1 MEGKALRKTAPI
13 VDDGTRKICSKCDR
27 DLPYSAFG
35 KNGRGLRPDCRDCH
49 NKNWEYYKQIAQPLQ
64 RDNHIKRSYGLTREE
79 YQSLF
84 DKQQGLC
91 ASCGL
96 PQAVSHYGKMLPL
109 AVDHDHKTGE
119 VRGLLCIS
127 CNRALGYLF
136 DDPERIE
143 ALLRYARSNRDG

>member
-1 MEGKALRKTAPI
+1 MRRRIPAIDTGVYKT
-13 VDDGTRKICSKCDR
+13 CSKCKQEKPIGDFGR
-27 DLPYSAFG
+27 NKPSKDGYRSDCSECHSKYWIPY
-35 KNGRGLRPDCRDCH
+35 KE
-49 NKNWEYYKQIAQPLQ
+49 KVQPLQ

-79 YQSLF
+79 YQALL
-84 DKQQGLC
+84 DKQQGVC

-96 PQAVSHYGKMLPL
+96 PQTVNHYGKLLPL

-143 ALLRYARSNRDG
+143 ALLRYARNNKNE